1 MSISDET
8 ARGLALLGSKDFGSA
23 PVAAA
28 LVAATVDV
36 VTGKTAPAAVLGQKA
51 FANVDKIAL
60 KQAHAALAA
69 ALLGAAKEDAD
80 AETFQATLTDARVP
94 AAVAKSA
101 AEAYAAAKDRLRAEQ
116 LAHVS
121 SVRRPRVVD
130 VEWRLD
136 YYLKS
141 NAIEHINVPVY
152 FVRLVTVDTDG
163 KQGSVEFTCTIEE
176 LQDLIVSLRDAT
188 KQTERTAALLQ

>member
-1 MSISDET
+1 MSITEET
-8 ARGLALLGSKDFGSA
+8 ARGLALLGSKDFSSA
-23 PVAAA
+23 SVAAA

-36 VTGKTAPAAVLGQKA
+36 VIGKTAPAAVLGLKA

-69 ALLGAAKEDAD
+69 ALLASAKEDAD